1 MTKMTKKFSTDTLNL
16 AHLLLNITLR
26 PYEQSSNVSDEQ
38 KWVILSSICRSLS
51 LSMPKNLLVE
61 SNPIG
66 SSFNFST
73 LAEMDEKT
81 LAQFF
86 LTPDSFYNSIREKIL
101 DGFKEYVESKSLK
114 DIYMIEDCD

>member
-1 MTKMTKKFSTDTLNL
+1 MTKKFSTDTLNL

-101 DGFKEYVESKSLK
+101 DGFKEYVESKSL
-114 DIYMIEDCD
+114 